1 MTPLAGKRILV
12 TRSRAQ
18 AADLCDK
25 LSALGAQPIVFP
37 TIDIAP
43 LEDHTALDRAIA
55 DLSRYQWVVFTSVN
69 GVAAVWDRLTAIG
82 KDGRAFGRIP
92 VAAIGP
98 ATAHALGKRGVQ
110 AQFIPDEYVA
120 EAIVEGIGDV
130 QGRRILLPRADIAR
144 EMLAIELERRGA
156 VVDEITA
163 YRTLPAAPD
172 PTGLTELR
180 RGVDAITFTSS
191 STVRNFVAL
200 AGRDGHSPHTVV
212 ACIGPITANTAR
224 ELGFHVDV
232 AATRYTTEGLVQ
244 ALADYFS
251 HAKKLPR
258 KNRWALEK

>member
-1 MTPLAGKRILV
+1 LWSLQIQELLGEINNDLLIFALP
-12 TRSRAQ
+12 S
-18 AADLCDK
+18 ADA
-25 LSALGAQPIVFP
+25 SQ
-37 TIDIAP
+37 
-43 LEDHTALDRAIA
+43 
-55 DLSRYQWVVFTSVN
+55 
-69 GVAAVWDRLTAIG
+69 
-82 KDGRAFGRIP
+82 
-92 VAAIGP
+92 
-98 ATAHALGKRGVQ
+98 
-110 AQFIPDEYVA
+110 
-120 EAIVEGIGDV
+120 
-130 QGRRILLPRADIAR
+130 RR
-144 EMLAIELERRGA
+144 ELERRGA

-224 ELGFHVDV
+224 ELGFRVDV
-232 AATRYTTEGLVQ
+232 VATQYTTEGLVQ
-244 ALADYFS
+244 ALADHFS